1 MSSARVLVSE
11 SEETF
16 AAEGARQI
24 VEGIS
29 RSLARSGRSAVVL
42 AGGSTP
48 IPVYRLLAARYV
60 DAVDWER
67 VSFFIGDERVVAADD
82 ERSNSRAI
90 GEALAPLLM
99 WARLHR
105 IAGELG
111 VVEAAADYARR
122 LKRLFGEEVPRFDL
136 SILGVGE
143 DGHTA
148 SLFPGCTKSDRSR
161 HELVVSTTS
170 PVPPRDRI
178 SLGYKTLERASRTLF
193 LVRGRGKAAVVA
205 AVSSGRIDVPAARIS
220 ERAPDVLWL
229 LDPPAASL
237 LACEPADRSEATGDS
252 CRR

>member
-1 MSSARVLVSE
+1 LRSARVLVSE

-24 VEGIS
+24 FEGVR
-29 RSLARSGRSAVVL
+29 RSLARGGHSAVVL

-48 IPVYRLLAARYV
+48 IPVYRLLAASYV
-60 DAVDWER
+60 DALDWER
-67 VSFFIGDERVVAADD
+67 VSLFVGDERAVAADD
-82 ERSNSRAI
+82 ERSNGRAI
-90 GEALAPLLM
+90 AEALAPLLTRS
-99 WARLHR
+99 RLHR

-111 VVEAAADYARR
+111 VAEAAADYAQRIRR
-122 LKRLFGEEVPRFDL
+122 RFGDDVPRFDL

-148 SLFPGCTKSDRSR
+148 SLFPGCSESDRSWN
-161 HELVVSTTS
+161 ELVVSTTS

-178 SLGYKTLERASRTLF
+178 SLGYQVLERASRTLF
-193 LVRGRGKAAVVA
+193 LVRGGVKAAVVA
-205 AVSSGRIDVPAARIS
+205 AASSGRSDVPAARIS

-237 LACEPADRSEATGDS
+237 LPLRSRGLV
-252 CRR
+252 

>member
-1 MSSARVLVSE
+1 LRSARVLVSE

-24 VEGIS
+24 VEGIA
-29 RSLARSGRSAVVL
+29 RSLARGGRSAVVL

-48 IPVYRLLAARYV
+48 IPVYRLLAASYV
-60 DAVDWER
+60 DALEWER
-67 VSFFIGDERVVAADD
+67 VSFFIGDERAVAADD
-82 ERSNSRAI
+82 ERSNGRAI

-111 VVEAAADYARR
+111 AAEAAADYARR
-122 LKRLFGEEVPRFDL
+122 IKRLFGEEVPRFDL

-148 SLFPGCTKSDRSR
+148 SLFPDCAESDRSR
-161 HELVVSTTS
+161 NALVVSTTS

-178 SLGYKTLERASRTLF
+178 SLGYQTLERASRTLF
-193 LVRGRGKAAVVA
+193 LVRGRVKAAVVA
-205 AVSSGRIDVPAARIS
+205 AASSGRSDVPAARIS
-220 ERAPDVLWL
+220 GRAPDVLWL

-237 LACEPADRSEATGDS
+237 LTCEPAEWSEATGDS
-252 CRR
+252 SRR